1 MTEDELGELLRDCP
15 VLYHMAAQGSWESI
29 ERHGLLS
36 TSALLDLFGVTG
48 GRREGIEA
56 RRRPESVVIEAP
68 GLGRAVLR
76 DQKPMDD
83 VGLRRCL
90 QDGLC
95 PEDWYRLLNARVF
108 MWMSRARLDRLLAAR
123 SYRELEHDVIE
134 LDTAPIVDAYRAA
147 ITLSAINSGATR
159 PFPQDRGKG
168 TFSSIEAYP
177 YSRLRRT
184 RRAGERAVEFA
195 VTGGI
200 PDVKRFVR
208 RVVRMRG
215 DLIVGVEG

>member
-1 MTEDELGELLRDCP
+1 M
-15 VLYHMAAQGSWESI
+15 V
-29 ERHGLLS
+29 
-36 TSALLDLFGVTG
+36 
-48 GRREGIEA
+48 
-56 RRRPESVVIEAP
+56 
-68 GLGRAVLR
+68 R
-76 DQKPMDD
+76 DQKTMDD

-108 MWMSRARLDRLLAAR
+108 MWMSRARLGRLLAAR
-123 SYRELEHDVIE
+123 SYRGLEQDVIE
-134 LDTAPIVDAYRAA
+134 LDTAPVVDAYRAA

-177 YSRLRRT
+177 YSRWRRT
-184 RRAGERAVEFA
+184 RRAGERVVEFA

-200 PDVKRFVR
+200 PDVTRFVR

-215 DLIVGVEG
+215 DSVAC